1 MAKNIAGI
9 DTLTDTFNT
18 WVLRTNEVI
27 ETIKTETL
35 TANSTAGVT
44 GSSGSPRN
52 ASLFGTFTTT
62 SLVANSFQ
70 ITPGIVGNSS
80 TFAISNTIRLLANNT
95 AGSAGQVL
103 TSNGSSVYWST
114 VTGGGGGSGIT
125 QLTSGNGIEFNTG
138 ATISSTGT
146 IRVIAGDE
154 SITVDSRG
162 VSVNTAFF
170 SGGGSTA
177 TTLQGLTWGSPGAIG
192 TGVANTGNFT
202 SVTSLSSSG
211 YRIAGDS
218 AFIVSNTI
226 IRSLGWLDVTTPNIA
241 GAANTGGVRIRSNP
255 TSNFAY
261 LQVTNNLGTAEWS
274 NFRFDSTGRAL
285 YSGTLEVLEDF
296 TFSGTGTHGNGVEI
310 GYKTVPQIIM
320 PATSAQTID
329 PEESSGHHFYKT
341 LTGAVALTVPNNTAA
356 PCPIGTAITII
367 NDSSS
372 GNITLTQASGVTIQ
386 LGGTLTTGNRT
397 IGPGGVATVLKVS
410 TNKWIASG
418 VGVL

>member
-18 WVLRTNEVI
+18 WVLRTNEI
-27 ETIKTETL
+27 IDTIKTETL

-44 GSSGSPRN
+44 GTSGSPRN

-70 ITPGIVGNSS
+70 VTPGITGNST
-80 TFAISNTIRLLANNT
+80 TFGIANSVRLLANNS
-95 AGSAGQVL
+95 AGAAGQVL

-125 QLTSGNGIEFNTG
+125 ELTSGNGIDFNTG
-138 ATISSTGT
+138 DTITSTGT
-146 IRVIAGDE
+146 IRVVAGDE

-177 TTLQGLTWGSPGAIG
+177 TTLQGQTWGSPGAIG
-192 TGVANTGNFT
+192 TGTANTGNFS
-202 SVTSLSSSG
+202 SVTSSSTGG
-211 YRIAGDS
+211 YRIAGDV
-218 AFIVSNTI
+218 AFLVSNTV
-226 IRSLGWLDVTTPNIA
+226 IRSQGWLDVTTPNI
-241 GAANTGGVRIRSNP
+241 ANTGGVRIRSNP

-274 NFRFDSTGRAL
+274 NFRFNSTGRAL

-310 GYKTVPQIIM
+310 GYKTVPQIVM
-320 PATSAQTID
+320 PATSSQTID
-329 PEESSGHHFYKT
+329 AVESSGHHLYKT
-341 LTGAVALTVPNNTAA
+341 LTGAVALTVPNNTTD

>member
-18 WVLRTNEVI
+18 WVLRTNEII
-27 ETIKTETL
+27 EAIKTETV
-35 TANSTAGVT
+35 TANSTVGVT
-44 GSSGSPRN
+44 GSSGSLRN
-52 ASLFGTFTTT
+52 ARLFGTFTTT

-80 TFAISNTIRLLANNT
+80 TFAISNSIRLLANNA

-114 VTGGGGGSGIT
+114 VTSGGGGSGIT

-154 SITVDSRG
+154 SITIDSRG

-170 SGGGSTA
+170 SGGGSTS

-192 TGVANTGNFT
+192 TGVANSGNFT

-218 AFIVSNTI
+218 AFIVSNTV
-226 IRSLGWLDVTTPNIA
+226 IRSLGWLDVTTPSIA
-241 GAANTGGVRIRSNP
+241 GAANTGAVRIRSNP

-274 NFRFDSTGRAL
+274 NFQFNSTGRAL
-285 YSGTLEVLEDF
+285 YSGTLEVLQDF
-296 TFSGTGTHGNGVEI
+296 KFNGTGTHGNGIEI
-310 GYKTVPQIIM
+310 GYKNVPQIAM
-320 PATSAQTID
+320 PSDAAQTID
-329 PEESSGHHFYKT
+329 PVSSSGHHFYKT
-341 LTGAVALTVPNNTAA
+341 LTGAVALTVPDNTAA

-372 GNITLTQASGVTIQ
+372 GNITLTQSSGVTIQ

-410 TNKWIASG
+410 ANKWIATG